1 MPRVNLGRDPTKDR
15 QEAPRRIIRRG
26 MAEQGITTQKEL
38 AERIGINEQILR
50 KRMKGDTAWDLET
63 MVKIVKRL
71 RLTEMDTAVILGA
84 KK

>member
-15 QEAPRRIIRRG
+15 QEATCRIIRRG

>member
-1 MPRVNLGRDPTKDR
+1 
-15 QEAPRRIIRRG
+15 